1 MTQQTK
7 MTHDD
12 FIKIEW
18 ETSRALKAIGQFAS
32 PELCKTLKSA
42 EYLLS
47 ELRSA
52 AQWMCD
58 PQTSE
63 ETKAAVLERLASVFE
78 FKPYA

>member
-1 MTQQTK
+1 MAHQQTP

-18 ETSRALKAIGQFAS
+18 ETGRALRAIGQFAS
-32 PELCKTLKSA
+32 PETVKTLRHA
-42 EYLLS
+42 EYLLA

-58 PQTSE
+58 PQASE
-63 ETKAAVLERLASVFE
+63 EIKAQVMGRMASVFV
-78 FKPYA
+78 FKPN